1 LLLIIII
8 CLLMLM
14 LSPLYRTALEGPS
27 NTGGRHSFIY
37 SRTEQ
42 MTSAMA
48 MISKDTC
55 LSFHKRT
62 IEDDY
67 LLFQTGKGCASYVG
81 FIGGEQPVFIGSRCI
96 VGNIVHEILHAL
108 GFQHEHTRL
117 DRENYITIFA
127 ENIIDRSL
135 TGMEKNFKKHNG
147 ETFSLPYDI
156 QSILHYGR
164 QFFSANGKPTIIA
177 NEYEGPMGQRANLTW
192 TDIEKVRKLYRC
204 GELC

>member
-1 LLLIIII
+1 
-8 CLLMLM
+8 
-14 LSPLYRTALEGPS
+14 
-27 NTGGRHSFIY
+27 
-37 SRTEQ
+37 RTETQ
-42 MTSAMA
+42 LAARGRRWKSPMTSTRIYVRKSEYDMLF
-48 MISKDTC
+48 IILNNVHTGLFSSLSTC
-55 LSFHKRT
+55 CLRSVTRHRCLT
-62 IEDDY
+62 SCS
-67 LLFQTGKGCASYVG
+67 CASYVG

-127 ENIIDRSL
+127 ENIMS
-135 TGMEKNFKKHNG
+135 GMEKNFKKHNG